1 MRLPLVQ
8 PTNSFGHPKQGDG
21 YFELIDF
28 NLVRNLPDGR
38 QVKGTYGVNVVKV
51 REVIHMPRINPLAST
66 VNGVEGIFEL
76 RGVPIPAI
84 NLCTI
89 LGDAR
94 APVSPEDQ
102 IIVTE
107 FAHKRAGFIVQQ
119 TNRIRR
125 VPWEKILPPSADKAS
140 SMTGMMLIEDNEFLF
155 ILDLERIISQL
166 ENMAT
171 GRPAFVQENS
181 PLPPMLSPRKLGYP
195 TILLVDDSSLILNS
209 VARSLNQEGYGI
221 VLARNGLEG
230 IQRLEEA
237 NQSGYVIDAIITDL
251 EMPQMDGLSLLK
263 RIRQHSTYSRIP
275 VYLHTSLSDTGS
287 RETAKQLGAN
297 EFFVK
302 NDIGTILRYLKT
314 QFLGATLSA

>member
-1 MRLPLVQ
+1 MVQ
-8 PTNSFGHPKQGDG
+8 KSHSSGHPKQGEG

-28 NLVRNLPDGR
+28 NLVRHLPDGR
-38 QVKGTYGVNVVKV
+38 EVKGTYGVNVVKV

-66 VNGVEGIFEL
+66 VPGIEGIFEL
-76 RGVPIPAI
+76 RGVPIPVI

-89 LGDAR
+89 LGDVR
-94 APVSPEDQ
+94 APISPEDQ

-107 FAHKRAGFIVQQ
+107 FAHKRAGFIVHQ

-125 VPWEKILPPSADKAS
+125 VPWDKILPPSADKAS
-140 SMTGMMLIEDNEFLF
+140 SMTGMMLIEGNEFLF
-155 ILDLERIISQL
+155 ILDLERIIMQL
-166 ENMAT
+166 ESMAS
-171 GRPAFVQENS
+171 GRPAFVQENV
-181 PLPPMLSPRKLGYP
+181 PLPPMMGPRKLGYP

-230 IQRLEEA
+230 LQRLEESA
-237 NQSGYVIDAIITDL
+237 TSGYTIDAVITDL

-263 RIRQHSTYSRIP
+263 KIRAHPEFKHIP
-275 VYLHTSLSDTGS
+275 VYLHTSLSDIGS
-287 RETAKQLGAN
+287 RETAKLLGAN

-302 NDIGTILRYLKT
+302 NDIGAILRFLKS
-314 QFLGATLSA
+314 QLLAERALA

>member
-1 MRLPLVQ
+1 MRPLLVQ
-8 PTNSFGHPKQGDG
+8 PPNNLGHPKQGDG

-66 VNGVEGIFEL
+66 INGVEGIFEL

-94 APVSPEDQ
+94 TPFSQDDQ

-107 FAHKRAGFIVQQ
+107 FAHRRAGFIVQQ

-166 ENMAT
+166 ENVAS
-171 GRPAFVQENS
+171 GRPAFVHENT
-181 PLPPMLSPRKLGYP
+181 PLPPMMAPRKIGFP
-195 TILLVDDSSLILNS
+195 TILLVDDSNLILNS
-209 VARSLNQEGYGI
+209 LARTLNQEGYGI
-221 VLARNGLEG
+221 VLARNGVEG
-230 IQRLEEA
+230 LQRLEEA
-237 NQSGYVIDAIITDL
+237 KQSSHVIDAIITDL
-251 EMPQMDGLSLLK
+251 EMPQMDGLTLLK
-263 RIRQHSTYSRIP
+263 KIRAHGNYSRIP

-314 QFLGATLSA
+314 QLLGVTLSA